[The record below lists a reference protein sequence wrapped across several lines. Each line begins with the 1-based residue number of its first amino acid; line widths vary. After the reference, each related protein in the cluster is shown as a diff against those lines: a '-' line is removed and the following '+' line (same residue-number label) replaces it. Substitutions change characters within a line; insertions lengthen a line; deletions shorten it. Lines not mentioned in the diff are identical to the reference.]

1 MATRK
6 TKQDISKEDMFN
18 KIMPSLNQENNNDEE
33 EAPKKTI
40 RNKSTTDKKTTQSKT
55 SASKT
60 RTKKMDESEED
71 SKVSAPKTKTASR
84 TTKKSNSAVKE
95 VETDDS
101 IDETPKKRG
110 RNTTKPSDNSVEKT
124 KKARTTR
131 KKEADYTVINLN
143 EELLNKRFDE
153 IFQKFHCCHCNG
165 CRFTVMAAAL
175 NELPAKYIAVKTNE
189 KDSIIEISDDSHIRS
204 SIIQA
209 ILKLMINPLH

>member
-1 MATRK
+1 MAARK

-33 EAPKKTI
+33 EALKKTT
-40 RNKSTTDKKTTQSKT
+40 RTKSTADKKTTQSKT

-60 RTKKMDESEED
+60 RIKKEDKSEED
-71 SKVSAPKTKTASR
+71 NKISVPKAKTASR
-84 TTKKSNSAVKE
+84 TTTKSNSAVKA

-101 IDETPKKRG
+101 IEEKPKKRG
-110 RNTTKPSDNSVEKT
+110 RSTAKPSENSVEKA

-131 KKEADYTVINLN
+131 KKDDDYTVINLN

-165 CRFTVMAAAL
+165 CRFTVMAVAL

-189 KDSIIEISDDSHIRS
+189 KDSIIESSDDSHIRS
-204 SIIQA
+204 SIIQS
-209 ILKLMINPLH
+209 ILKLMISPLH